1 MSTTVKRGGGANN
14 PHANTIRTLQ
24 NVLKNG
30 YAIDLGGSL
39 VLTSLKPIF
48 CRNGHGSS
56 GGRSSFHQGS
66 IKIRVA
72 VISHEV
78 CEGTKMPEYLT
89 VARVSALLPGMGTVV
104 TVKGQEL
111 AVFNVEGKFHA
122 MDNRCPHQDYPLG
135 MSPIFDNLVICI
147 GHAWRFDIK
156 SGECHSV
163 PGVRVRTYE
172 VIIEGD
178 EVKIQDDAIPN
189 RNTTRL

>member
-1 MSTTVKRGGGANN
+1 MR
-14 PHANTIRTLQ
+14 
-24 NVLKNG
+24 
-30 YAIDLGGSL
+30 
-39 VLTSLKPIF
+39 
-48 CRNGHGSS
+48 
-56 GGRSSFHQGS
+56 
-66 IKIRVA
+66 IRVEA
-72 VISHEV
+72 ITHEV

-122 MDNRCPHQDYPLG
+122 MDNRCPHRDYPLG

-147 GHAWRFDIK
+147 GHAWHFDIK

-178 EVKIQDDAIPN
+178 EVKIQGDAMPD
-189 RNTTRL
+189 RHTTRL